1 MWCATLFQWSN
12 RNIFF
17 RFQNF
22 FYQYIIFA
30 ACHCW
35 HLVRSVSPCQYVD
48 PWLQYRCRVPLGQD
62 NAMVWVLTL
71 QLGGGTNSIDWIS
84 HGSSESTPLLVTLIL
99 VTSFLSSLLCWGL
112 TTGCWHFFMDNAS
125 QHQTELCSFFFVNL
139 ACLLSYSAVADGYWP
154 ERRTNIFF
162 YWKYIC
168 LWNLCLSVEIN
179 SVIMTKNSSVA
190 YNGLN
195 NVFMLQVSQEHS
207 AK

>member
-1 MWCATLFQWSN
+1 MSIITGQSLHNTTLFHWSN

-22 FYQYIIFA
+22 FCQYTVFA

-48 PWLQYRCRVPLGQD
+48 PRLQYRCRVPLGQE

-99 VTSFLSSLLCWGL
+99 VTSLLSSLLCWGL
-112 TTGCWHFFMDNAS
+112 TTGCWHYFMENAS
-125 QHQTELCSFFFVNL
+125 QHQTELCSYSFSFFINV
-139 ACLLSYSAVADGYWP
+139 ACLLSLFCCGWWLLAWAENKYFLVLKIHLSMELMFVYWNA
-154 ERRTNIFF
+154 T
-162 YWKYIC
+162 
-168 LWNLCLSVEIN
+168 
-179 SVIMTKNSSVA
+179 
-190 YNGLN
+190 
-195 NVFMLQVSQEHS
+195 
-207 AK
+207 